1 MDLTARVNAF
11 ESSPSHSVWLEEKKL
26 KRNFDIYNYN
36 YKKAVLCIQKL
47 EKKYRRDGLVGVG
60 DWKFLSHKE
69 SSQIQARF
77 IPLFANFLSSLY
89 ALENNL
95 KEYSEKH
102 DANNFK
108 KEIFPYLESNISKLL
123 LFALR
128 NYFDHTGVYSIN
140 IGVGYVRREEK
151 SLPTNIWDGNVFF
164 AVNRIKFIVDLQDEN
179 ASINPRGKHRF
190 LHSPIKRKLLVEFLR
205 KQKGSEINLKDHLD
219 SNYSDLKDLFKLTI
233 KSVRF
238 KNPEIHNLDKLLGL
252 ILEEQY
258 GYKEKIT
265 IK

>member
-1 MDLTARVNAF
+1 MNLTARVNAY
-11 ESSPSHSVWLEEKKL
+11 ESSPYHSVWLEEKKL

-36 YKKAVLCIQKL
+36 YKKAVFCIQKL
-47 EKKYRRDGLVGVG
+47 EKKYRREGLVGIG

-69 SSQIQARF
+69 TKQIQAQF

-89 ALENNL
+89 AFENNL
-95 KEYSEKH
+95 KEYSEEYDGDNYKEKVSSSL
-102 DANNFK
+102 DNNM
-108 KEIFPYLESNISKLL
+108 PRLL

-128 NYFDHTGVYSIN
+128 NYFDHSSVYSIN
-140 IGVGYVRREEK
+140 IGVGFTRREVN

-164 AVNRIKFIVDLQDEN
+164 GVNRIKFIADLQDEKS
-179 ASINPRGKHRF
+179 SINLRGKHRF
-190 LHSPIKRKLLVEFLR
+190 LYSSIKRKLLIEFLR
-205 KQKGSEINLKDHLD
+205 KQKGSEINLKEYLD
-219 SNYSDLKDLFKLTI
+219 SNYSDIKDLFKLTI
-233 KSVRF
+233 ESVRF